1 MTQVW
6 FAYYNVKSL
15 YVKTLTLAMFKILH
29 NIYIDRF
36 LLVAFTKN
44 IFYHRSAAMYFW
56 ILSGDC
62 GNCCFL
68 KKIFLKSSHLFIF
81 YPRTSNFHNSRM
93 VGRGKLPD
101 LSMSNIFSVLSIVF
115 IYMTSFW
122 PEVQSCYNNAKRSVL
137 KTQG

>member
-1 MTQVW
+1 MSGI
-6 FAYYNVKSL
+6 FN
-15 YVKTLTLAMFKILH
+15 
-29 NIYIDRF
+29 NIYIDKF
-36 LLVAFTKN
+36 LIAAFVKYILSQICSHVLLDTFWRLWKLLFFEEN
-44 IFYHRSAAMYFW
+44 IF
-56 ILSGDC
+56 
-62 GNCCFL
+62 
-68 KKIFLKSSHLFIF
+68 KIISHLFIF